1 MKTQL
6 KKLEPKDLV
15 YQYLDAHS
23 QASGIPI
30 TTLLQNEAF
39 RNTYAAAVTQLAAC
53 HLEIMEQGIE
63 AIDPQILIHKT
74 MG

>member
-1 MKTQL
+1 MIPKL

-23 QASGIPI
+23 RASGIPI

-63 AIDPQILIHKT
+63 AIDPETLMHKT
-74 MG
+74 LG